1 MGAAA
6 MDGLEKILANFLI
19 PVFMPFISDQR
30 IFLPY
35 LATAVVL
42 AFAVYFWSH
51 RRRTGL
57 EGFWA
62 YCFPRRVFTH
72 PSAKLDYLYFVVN
85 KISFALFFAPVVVGS
100 VTVAGWTEAWLG
112 DSLTPLQTG
121 AEAGLWPT
129 LAFTLCLVL
138 ALDLSIFATH
148 TLQHKVPILWEFHKI
163 HHSAEVMTPIT
174 VYRMHP
180 VDDFFTGSVAGVMTG
195 LVYGLFAVWYP
206 AGIGEI
212 SVLKLNLFL
221 FLFYVFGYNL
231 RHSHIWLAYP
241 GWLSRIL
248 VSPAQHQIHHSSE
261 PRHFDRNM
269 GFMFA
274 FWDWIAGTLYVPE
287 GREDFAL
294 GLYKGEHREYD
305 SLVKLYLLPFK
316 KVAAKLARKPG
327 GRHA

>member
-1 MGAAA
+1 
-6 MDGLEKILANFLI
+6 MDGVREIIAKFLI
-19 PVFMPFISDQR
+19 PAFMPFLSDQR
-30 IFLPY
+30 IFLLY
-35 LATAVVL
+35 LGTALIL
-42 AFAVYFWSH
+42 ALAVYLRSN
-51 RRRTGL
+51 RGRARL
-57 EGFWA
+57 ADFWA
-62 YCFPRRVFTH
+62 YCFPRRIYAH

-85 KISFALFFAPVVVGS
+85 KISFAFLFAPVIVGS
-100 VTVAGWTEAWLG
+100 VTVSGWIEAGFGAPQAA
-112 DSLTPLQTG
+112 SQS
-121 AEAGLWPT
+121 AEAGFWPA
-129 LAFTLCLVL
+129 LLFTLCLAL
-138 ALDLSIFATH
+138 ALDFSIFLTH
-148 TLQHKVPILWEFHKI
+148 TLQHKVPLLWEFHKI

-180 VDDFFTGSVAGVMTG
+180 VDDLLTGSVAGLMTG
-195 LVYGLFAVWYP
+195 TVYGLFALWHPEGV
-206 AGIGEI
+206 GLV
-212 SVLKLNLFL
+212 SVLEVNLLL

-274 FWDWIAGTLYVPE
+274 FWDWMAGTLYVPKSH
-287 GREDFAL
+287 EDFPL

-305 SLVKLYLLPFK
+305 SLARLYFLPFK
-316 KVAAKLARKPG
+316 KVAAMVAGKLG